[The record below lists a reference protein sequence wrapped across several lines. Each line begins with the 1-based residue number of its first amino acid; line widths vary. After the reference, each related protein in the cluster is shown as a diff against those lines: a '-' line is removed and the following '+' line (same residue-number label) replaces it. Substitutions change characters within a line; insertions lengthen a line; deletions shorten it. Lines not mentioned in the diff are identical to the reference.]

1 MATAPQKSSFIM
13 VPFERLEGPDVMLLH
28 CSFWSEQRWHK
39 KDIINCTLDHV
50 SDTDS
55 LDRKDELCY
64 E

>member
-1 MATAPQKSSFIM
+1 
-13 VPFERLEGPDVMLLH
+13 MLLH
-28 CSFWSEQRWHK
+28 CYFWSEQRWHK